1 MQLWLLYRMEI
12 TAIAYIRALGAT
24 ALGQFRHRLMNVDDL
39 TVKFSNVLAYKL
51 TENWTWLIG
60 TDKIPG
66 IVSAIGN
73 MFLKDTNEKIFWL
86 DVGQGKFEI
95 VCDRLQD
102 FEEKLKNIEQVN
114 ERYMIDLTT
123 ALRLFGK
130 ELNDGQL
137 YSYKKLPII
146 GGDYTVDNFEPTDIE
161 VHFCFAGQ
169 IFRQIKDLLDGTII
183 DKIKFV
189 N

>member
-1 MQLWLLYRMEI
+1 
-12 TAIAYIRALGAT
+12 
-24 ALGQFRHRLMNVDDL
+24 
-39 TVKFSNVLAYKL
+39 
-51 TENWTWLIG
+51 
-60 TDKIPG
+60 
-66 IVSAIGN
+66 
-73 MFLKDTNEKIFWL
+73 
-86 DVGQGKFEI
+86 
-95 VCDRLQD
+95 
-102 FEEKLKNIEQVN
+102 
-114 ERYMIDLTT
+114 MIDLTT